1 MERTLASKRKSS
13 GNTVIAWQEE
23 SKSTIFS
30 FLIIPPSKK
39 MPDITSMKFGAP
51 KVCDWIQKK
60 TDMNDVSELVRIMR
74 D

>member
-1 MERTLASKRKSS
+1 VERTLASKRKSS

-30 FLIIPPSKK
+30 FLIPPSKK